1 MNTASLLA
9 LFAIGVGASI
19 FGSLVGLGGGFIV
32 IPVLRL
38 VFGIPPAEVAGTS
51 LLLVFANTGSSM
63 FGFARTGMLRVR
75 LAIPYAIGAI
85 PGSFIGVI
93 AVNHSPAVVFDVVY
107 GCVLMTN
114 AILALRRRKLASRP
128 EGEKT
133 FADDWRVGLVAGVGL
148 GFFSAAFGIGG
159 GVVMIPLLLIGA
171 RMPPRVV
178 AATSAFVITL
188 TAPIGIV
195 AHVIAHDVDWAVAV
209 PLVAG
214 GLVGG
219 AVAPSIARRIS
230 SPRLITML
238 AVALILAAI
247 GLVLRHLV

>member
-51 LLLVFANTGSSM
+51 LLLVFANTASSM
-63 FGFARTGMLRVR
+63 FGFARGGMLRVR
-75 LAIPYAIGAI
+75 LVIPYAIGAI
-85 PGSFIGVI
+85 PGSLLGVV
-93 AVNHSPAVVFDVVY
+93 AVSHAPAAAFDILY
-107 GCVLMTN
+107 GCVLVTN
-114 AILALRRRKLASRP
+114 ATLALRRRKIASRP
-128 EGEKT
+128 DEEKT
-133 FADDWRVGLVAGVGL
+133 FADDWRIGLIAGVAL
-148 GFFSAAFGIGG
+148 GFFSTAFGIGG

-171 RMPPRVV
+171 RMEPRVV
-178 AATSAFVITL
+178 AASSAFVITV
-188 TAPIGIV
+188 TAPIGI
-195 AHVIAHDVDWAVAV
+195 ALHILAHDVDWAVAV

-219 AVAPSIARRIS
+219 AVAPSIARRVS
-230 SPRLITML
+230 SPRLITLL
-238 AVALILAAI
+238 AAALILAAI
-247 GLVLRHLV
+247 GLILRHVV